1 MPTSA
6 AYIVTPATAPKSPA
20 NHAYKC
26 TIPALSAAQS
36 KAENHSFPAEITQ
49 YQPGHHG
56 GADGVKYP
64 AWRAA
69 GESG

>member
-36 KAENHSFPAEITQ
+36 KAENHSFP
-49 YQPGHHG
+49 
-56 GADGVKYP
+56 
-64 AWRAA
+64 
-69 GESG
+69 